1 VVVTKN
7 IVNVIKM
14 GLNVLHRVDV
24 LVAKIQKT
32 PIIGKKLEKN
42 MNVVRR
48 IVFILLKIKF
58 LKKIFLM
65 NFKLEINIK
74 EKNLKKKEKE
84 VMMEIII
91 IFIVIN
97 RLKRMIK

>member
-14 GLNVLHRVDV
+14 GLNALHRVDV
-24 LVAKIQKT
+24 LVAKTQKT
-32 PIIGKKLEKN
+32 LIIGKKLEKN

-58 LKKIFLM
+58 LRKIFLM

-74 EKNLKKKEKE
+74 GKNLKKKEKE

-97 RLKRMIK
+97 R

>member
-1 VVVTKN
+1 
-7 IVNVIKM
+7 
-14 GLNVLHRVDV
+14 
-24 LVAKIQKT
+24 
-32 PIIGKKLEKN
+32 

-74 EKNLKKKEKE
+74 GKNLKKKEKE

>member
-1 VVVTKN
+1 M
-7 IVNVIKM
+7 NVIKM

-24 LVAKIQKT
+24 LVAKTQKT
-32 PIIGKKLEKN
+32 LIIGKKLEKN

-58 LKKIFLM
+58 LRKIFLM

-74 EKNLKKKEKE
+74 GKNLKKKEKE

-97 RLKRMIK
+97 R

>member
-1 VVVTKN
+1 
-7 IVNVIKM
+7 
-14 GLNVLHRVDV
+14 
-24 LVAKIQKT
+24 
-32 PIIGKKLEKN
+32 
-42 MNVVRR
+42 MNVVQR

-74 EKNLKKKEKE
+74 GKNLKKKEKE